1 MKNKNMETKNI
12 SLNFIG
18 IALIV
23 SAIIFGGFYYYAQLA
38 NSKDVLSVTGS
49 AKTKVTSDQAKLV
62 ISLSRT
68 AKMSVL
74 SDGYSSIAND
84 LSLTKKLL
92 QDAGIDSSIIVES
105 PVSMYQNYSND
116 KTSENSYNLSQNL
129 TVQSNDVSKITD
141 ISKKVPDLASKGA
154 IVSVQSLEYYY
165 SGLPDLRISL
175 LSDAIK
181 DAKSRAEKIAEG
193 TGRKVGSVQ
202 EASSGV
208 VQVLTPNSVEVSDY
222 GSYDTSSIEKEVMV
236 TVKASF
242 RLK

>member
-1 MKNKNMETKNI
+1 METKNI

>member
-1 MKNKNMETKNI
+1 MDAKKI
-12 SLNFIG
+12 SANFIG
-18 IALIV
+18 IALII
-23 SAIIFGGFYYYAQLA
+23 SAIIFGSFYYYAQLA
-38 NSKDVLSVTGS
+38 NTKDVLSVTGS

-68 AKMSVL
+68 AAISAL
-74 SDGYSSIAND
+74 SLGYSSIAND

-92 QDAGIDSSIIVES
+92 QDSGVDNSTIVES
-105 PVSMYQNYSND
+105 PVSMYQNYY
-116 KTSENSYNLSQNL
+116 KEGASEASYQLSQ
-129 TVQSNDVSKITD
+129 TITIQSNDVNKITD
-141 ISKKVPDLASKGA
+141 ISKKIPDLASQGA

-165 SGLPDLRISL
+165 SRLPDLRISL

-208 VQVLTPNSVEVSDY
+208 VQVLTPNSVDISDY

>member
-1 MKNKNMETKNI
+1 MKFKFFDEKYFSATMTAV
-12 SLNFIG
+12 
-18 IALIV
+18 ALIIAAAV
-23 SAIIFGGFYYYAQLA
+23 FGSFYYYGQLA

-68 AKMSVL
+68 TAMSGL
-74 SDGYSSIAND
+74 SYGYSQIAND
-84 LSLTKKLL
+84 KALTKEML
-92 QDAGIDSSIIVES
+92 QNSGIEQSMIVES
-105 PVSMYQNYSND
+105 PVSMYQNYYKED
-116 KTSENSYNLSQNL
+116 AAEPSYQLNQ
-129 TVQSNDVSKITD
+129 TITIQSSDVGKITEV
-141 ISKKVPDLASKGA
+141 SKKVPDLAARGA

-193 TGRKVGSVQ
+193 TGRNVGSVQ
-202 EASSGV
+202 TASSGV
-208 VQVLTPNSVEVSDY
+208 VQVLTPNSIDVSDY
-222 GSYDTSSIEKEVMV
+222 GSYDTSTIEKEVMV

>member
-1 MKNKNMETKNI
+1 MNI
-12 SLNFIG
+12 KAKDFSINFIG
-18 IALIV
+18 IALII
-23 SAIIFGGFYYYAQLA
+23 SAIVFGSFYYFAQLA
-38 NSKDVLSVTGS
+38 NTKDVLSVTGS

-62 ISLSRT
+62 VSLSRT
-68 AKMSVL
+68 AVISKL
-74 SDGYSSIAND
+74 SLGYADIAND
-84 LSLTKKLL
+84 LALTKKLL
-92 QDAGIDSSIIVES
+92 EDSGIDSSIIVES
-105 PVSMYQNYSND
+105 PVSMYQNYN
-116 KTSENSYNLSQNL
+116 KEGASEASYGLSQTI
-129 TVQSNDVSKITD
+129 TVQSSDVNKITE
-141 ISKKVPDLASKGA
+141 ISKKVPDLASQGA

-165 SGLPDLRISL
+165 SGLPDLRVSL

-181 DAKSRAEKIAEG
+181 DAKLRAEKIAEG

>member
-1 MKNKNMETKNI
+1 MEAKNFSI
-12 SLNFIG
+12 NFIG

-23 SAIIFGGFYYYAQLA
+23 SAVIFGSFYYYAQLA
-38 NSKDVLSVTGS
+38 NTKDVLSVTGS
-49 AKTKVTSDQAKLV
+49 AKTKVTSDQAKIV
-62 ISLSRT
+62 ISLART
-68 AKMSVL
+68 ASVSNL
-74 SDGYSSIAND
+74 SYGYSQIAND
-84 LSLTKKLL
+84 LKLSEKLL
-92 QDAGIDSSIIVES
+92 TDAGINAADIVES

-116 KTSENSYNLSQNL
+116 KEAELSYNLSQTL
-129 TVQSNDVSKITD
+129 TVQSNDVNKITE
-141 ISKKVPDLASKGA
+141 ISKKVPDLASQGA

-208 VQVLTPNSVEVSDY
+208 VQVLTPNSIEVSDY